1 MEIERTGMIER
12 TGRMPEQL
20 PLPPGRFGLPW
31 LGESLAIVRSNH
43 AFYTDRLAKYG
54 PIFRTRLFGSD
65 FVVFSG
71 HEAFHTFA
79 TDPRI
84 QRGDADPITAE
95 QIFVNSLALID
106 GTEHHTRKT
115 VMLKA
120 IGYRSA
126 IEAYLPKMQQLLQR
140 TIDEWKAHGA
150 TNVRADLRLFAARL
164 STAQYT
170 GDETETAAEEINRIT
185 GDMREA
191 FMSIPIPIPGS
202 KYSRAIKART
212 RLVQI
217 IAELLERHQRSP
229 YDDVVS
235 RMIDAAE
242 QEGVPI
248 EKLKGDILHLMFA
261 GQGGYFVPLT
271 LVTMIVGQHP
281 EIMERARA
289 EVREVTPDGPI
300 TMAQLDRLEY
310 LGRISK
316 ELRRYFAMNSATFF
330 GRVQAPMEV
339 GGYRIPAGWGAIGG
353 IHINMRNP
361 DVFPDPDTFDPDR
374 FLPAREAARPAGSYV
389 PHGDGDPTHHRCPGE
404 DIVTVAVKMYL
415 SLLLREMTWT
425 IPAQDLSLTNELFPL
440 PASGLRVQFRQ
451 HERVA

>member
-1 MEIERTGMIER
+1 MSQVR
-12 TGRMPEQL
+12 

-31 LGESLAIVRSNH
+31 IGESLAIVRSNH
-43 AFYTDRLAKYG
+43 GFYTDRLARYG
-54 PIFRTRLFGSD
+54 PIFRTRLFGNN

-106 GTEHHTRKT
+106 GPEHRTRKG
-115 VMLKA
+115 VMLRA
-120 IGYRSA
+120 IGFRSS
-126 IEAYLPKMQQLLQR
+126 IEAYLPTMQSLLQR
-140 TIDEWKAHGA
+140 TIEQWQTDGA
-150 TNVRADLRLFAARL
+150 GSVQADLRLFAARL
-164 STAQYT
+164 SAAQFT
-170 GDETETAAEEINRIT
+170 GDQSDAAVEEIARLT
-185 GDMREA
+185 GEMRAA
-191 FMSIPIPIPGS
+191 FMALPVPLPGTT
-202 KYSRAIKART
+202 YARAIKART
-212 RLVQI
+212 RLVEI
-217 IAELLERHQRSP
+217 ITELLERHQSGE

-235 RMIDAAE
+235 RMIAAAE
-242 QEGVPI
+242 EEGVPI
-248 EKLKGDILHLMFA
+248 ADLTGDILHLMFA

-271 LVTMIVGQHP
+271 LVTMIVGQRP
-281 EIMERARA
+281 DIMERARQ
-289 EVREVTPDGPI
+289 EVRDVTADGPI
-300 TMAQLDRLEY
+300 TMSQLDRLEF

-374 FLPAREAARPAGSYV
+374 FLPTHEATRPAGSYV

-415 SLLLREMTWT
+415 ALLLREMTWT
-425 IPAQDLSLTNELFPL
+425 IPPQDLSLTNELFPL
-440 PASGLRVQFRQ
+440 PASGLHAQFRP
-451 HERVA
+451 HAYTAPGSAS

>member
-1 MEIERTGMIER
+1 MTGSATRARRT
-12 TGRMPEQL
+12 TAQP
-20 PLPPGRFGLPW
+20 PLPPGRSGLPW
-31 LGESLAIVRSNH
+31 IGESLSIVRSNH
-43 AFYTDRLAKYG
+43 AFYTDRVARYG

-71 HEAFHTFA
+71 HEAFHAFA

-106 GTEHHTRKT
+106 GTEHHTRKE
-115 VMLKA
+115 VMLAA

-126 IEAYLPKMQQLLQR
+126 IQAYLPKMQELLQR
-140 TIDEWKAHGA
+140 TIDEWKATGTA
-150 TNVRADLRLFAARL
+150 SVRADLRVFAARL
-164 STAQYT
+164 CAAQYT
-170 GDETETAAEEINRIT
+170 GDESPEAVDELNRIT
-185 GDMREA
+185 ADMREA
-191 FMSIPIPIPGS
+191 FMTLPLPIPGTT
-202 KYSRAIKART
+202 YGRAIKGRR
-212 RLVQI
+212 RLVEI
-217 IAELLERHQRSP
+217 IAELLERHLDFDH
-229 YDDVVS
+229 DDVVS
-235 RMIDAAE
+235 RMIAAAHGA
-242 QEGVPI
+242 GVPVD
-248 EKLKGDILHLMFA
+248 KLKGDILHLMFA

-289 EVREVTPDGPI
+289 EVLAVTPDGPI
-300 TMAQLDRLEY
+300 TLAQLDRLEY

-330 GRVQAPMEV
+330 GRVTAPMEV

-361 DVFPDPDTFDPDR
+361 EVFPDPDTFDPDR
-374 FLPAREAARPAGSYV
+374 FLPDREAARPPGSYV

-415 SLLLREMTWT
+415 ALLLRECSWT
-425 IPAQDLSLTNELFPL
+425 IPPQDLSLTNELFPL
-440 PASGLRVQFRQ
+440 PASGLRIDV
-451 HERVA
+451 HPAARVA

>member
-1 MEIERTGMIER
+1 
-12 TGRMPEQL
+12 MPKDK

-43 AFYTDRLAKYG
+43 AFYQDRLAKYG
-54 PIFRTRLFGSD
+54 PIFRTRLFGSN

-79 TDPRI
+79 TDERI

-106 GTEHHTRKT
+106 GVEHHTRKS

-120 IGYRSA
+120 IGYRSS
-126 IEAYLPKMQQLLQR
+126 IEAYLPKMQDLMQR
-140 TIDEWKAHGA
+140 TIDEWKAHG
-150 TNVRADLRLFAARL
+150 TTSVRADLRVFAARL
-164 STAQYT
+164 SAAQYT
-170 GDETETAAEEINRIT
+170 GDESDAAVDELNRIT

-191 FMSIPIPIPGS
+191 FMSIPVPIPGTT
-202 KYSRAIKART
+202 YARAIKGRK
-212 RLVQI
+212 RLVEI
-217 IAELLERHQRSP
+217 IADLLERHLTGE

-235 RMIDAAE
+235 RMIVAAE
-242 QEGVPI
+242 QEGVPV

-281 EIMERARA
+281 EIMARARA
-289 EVREVTPDGPI
+289 EVLDVTPDGPI
-300 TMAQLDRLEY
+300 TMPQLDRLEY
-310 LGRISK
+310 LGRVSK

-374 FLPAREAARPAGSYV
+374 FLPAQESARPPGSYV
-389 PHGDGDPTHHRCPGE
+389 PHGDGEPTHHRCPGE

-415 SLLLREMTWT
+415 ALLLRGSSWT
-425 IPAQDLSLTNELFPL
+425 IPPQDLSLTNELFPL
-440 PASGLRVQFRQ
+440 PASGLRVEF
-451 HERVA
+451 HEYAPAT

>member
-1 MEIERTGMIER
+1 
-12 TGRMPEQL
+12 
-20 PLPPGRFGLPW
+20 
-31 LGESLAIVRSNH
+31 
-43 AFYTDRLAKYG
+43 
-54 PIFRTRLFGSD
+54 
-65 FVVFSG
+65 
-71 HEAFHTFA
+71 
-79 TDPRI
+79 
-84 QRGDADPITAE
+84 
-95 QIFVNSLALID
+95 
-106 GTEHHTRKT
+106 
-115 VMLKA
+115 
-120 IGYRSA
+120 
-126 IEAYLPKMQQLLQR
+126 MQQLLQR

-170 GDETETAAEEINRIT
+170 GDETETAADEINRIT

-281 EIMERARA
+281 EIMELARA

-425 IPAQDLSLTNELFPL
+425 IPAQDLLLTNELFPL